1 MFEFVTY
8 ERGSIIIY
16 IYFIFIFYLIITF
29 NFKSVL
35 NLSSINKNKNKN
47 ILPLSSLHSYNLKT
61 NILYNS
67 LILIF
72 WPIIIAIFIYFKIKQ
87 FEENLQNLKYT

>member
-1 MFEFVTY
+1 MKEVVLL
-8 ERGSIIIY
+8 
-16 IYFIFIFYLIITF
+16 YFLFHLIITF

-61 NILYNS
+61 KILYNC

-72 WPIIIAIFIYFKIKQ
+72 WPIIIVIFICFKIKQ